1 MAEAIRANIARGY
14 LFRLAMVAFFGGGL
28 GFWCV
33 YDGLVTYPAQRDRAL
48 AYRQILDEALETET
62 ERAERA
68 ASALM
73 APTPPLQ
80 WSTKQWAKQ
89 VHRELARKDDDK
101 SEQSGIF
108 LRLTFLYQHLEEGQ
122 ASKLSEEDRLNLR
135 GSLRKRL
142 NKMTNFPGDFTD
154 DPKSPIYAVSEKT
167 TADWRQKTSREGWT
181 EDDPGEPKNEYAID
195 QQFYMAGGIFPFALL
210 FLFRFLR
217 SRRRSVEATDEG
229 IVASW
234 GPSVAF
240 SQIDEF
246 DKKRWDKKGIAKIR
260 YSADGKRRTFVLDD
274 CNFEHLP
281 IRAMVRLVESKIR
294 PDQIVGGDPE
304 RLEETTAEDD
314 PAADG
319 DASDTI
325 TTDTVA
331 E

>member
-1 MAEAIRANIARGY
+1 
-14 LFRLAMVAFFGGGL
+14 
-28 GFWCV
+28 
-33 YDGLVTYPAQRDRAL
+33 
-48 AYRQILDEALETET
+48 
-62 ERAERA
+62 
-68 ASALM
+68 M

-80 WSTKQWAKQ
+80 WSTKQWNKQ

-108 LRLTFLYQHLEEGQ
+108 LRLTFLYQHLEEGK

-195 QQFYMAGGIFPFALL
+195 QQFYMAAGIFPFALL

-314 PAADG
+314 PAAD
-319 DASDTI
+319 DETI